1 MQQYLYKYLVLY
13 RRLSIPELGNFIIE
27 PSSATIDGSGKLV
40 LPPLPVIQFRQE
52 TALADKNFYHF
63 LADEMGVDEVEAI
76 KQFRDFSHTLKT
88 AASGDDGTSLQGIGR
103 LKATKTG
110 TLSFSPAV
118 DVQDLLPTIALPDGI
133 AFHQPEKI
141 TETKEAT
148 RAVASAEENG
158 MNQGDSYWWIYA
170 AILLL
175 AGISA
180 ILYYYA

>member
-27 PSSATIDGSGKLV
+27 PSPATIDSSGKLI

-52 TALADKNFYHF
+52 AILADKNFYHF

-88 AASGDDGTSLQGIGR
+88 AAAGDDGASLQGIGR

-110 TLSFSPAV
+110 TLSFSPTA
-118 DVQDLLPTIALPDGI
+118 DVQDILPKIALPDGI
-133 AFHQPEKI
+133 AFHQSEQI
-141 TETKEAT
+141 AETKEVT
-148 RAVASAEENG
+148 GTGVSEDENSTDTS
-158 MNQGDSYWWIYA
+158 DSYWWIYA